1 MPVRTLWRR
10 LHYLLNRERLDQEL
24 ADEMA
29 AHRAMAAG
37 KGAGRFGN
45 TLRLREEARDAW
57 GWTWID
63 RLGQDLRYAAR
74 GLRNSPGF
82 TLTAV
87 LMLGLGIGVNV
98 AAFGFFN
105 LMVLRPLPVRDPAS
119 LLHFLRRSRDNF
131 ADNFPY
137 AEVAFY
143 REHSKALSAV
153 LALNFSKVA
162 IDGDDKPLAAHFV
175 TADLFR
181 ELGAEARLGR
191 LLDPARDG
199 TTDAEPVVVLGHG
212 FWQRHFGADPW
223 VVGRTLRLNGKPATV
238 IGVAS
243 SEFSGLGMD
252 VPDVWLPM
260 SQQPYFFGGGQT
272 LSKLGEGSLSVFM
285 WGRLK
290 PGLAPKAAEDDL
302 RSLAAELRRQHPNDI
317 WEGET
322 LPSEPGGY
330 ASRVAPPMYPVLAL
344 VGVLCLLILA
354 VACGNLGSLLLAR
367 GVARDR
373 EIAIRAA
380 VGAGRGRLVRQLFT
394 ESLLLAVLGSVA
406 GLGLGFIALRSLMV
420 WTAKPSWLSPTPDWR
435 VVAFASGIGF
445 ASAILFGL
453 APAWQMARQ
462 RHRTMIVRKILIGA
476 QVAAS
481 CVLLIVAGLL
491 VRALHRATSA
501 PSGFDYGHV
510 ISVDPG
516 LWSRGYTPEG
526 AKGYL
531 EALESQLRALPGVES
546 MSIATNPPLGNR
558 WSVHKAEIGGR
569 MVGVHV
575 NAIDPAFFETMTI
588 PMLRGRTLA
597 RGEASTIVVS
607 ESLARLQWPEEDPLG
622 KTFRMGTDAPAT
634 VVGVAGSARL
644 VSPEDSDAVELYG
657 LAEAPVLPSVV
668 VLVKTSVPPESVLP
682 SVAAVAR
689 ALDPKLFPELQLMKA
704 AFRQKIE
711 TSEYA
716 ALSAGL
722 LGLLALVIACVGI
735 VGLVAYAVSQRTRE
749 IGVRMALGA
758 PSAHVLSVVLRQ
770 LSRPVGAGLVVG
782 VGGAAALSQ
791 VLRGVLYGVSHV
803 DPAAYLAAISV
814 FVVVVGAA
822 AVWPARRA
830 LRVDPTV
837 ALRSE

>member
-1 MPVRTLWRR
+1 VRTLLRR
-10 LHYLLNRERLDQEL
+10 LHYLLNRHRLDQEL

-29 AHRAMAAG
+29 AHREMAPG
-37 KGAGRFGN
+37 RDGAPFGN

-74 GLRNSPGF
+74 GLRHSPGF
-82 TLTAV
+82 TVTAV

-105 LMVLRPLPVRDPAS
+105 LMVLRPLPVRDPAT
-119 LLHFLRRSRDNF
+119 LLHFLRRAPDNVS
-131 ADNFPY
+131 DNFPY
-137 AEVAFY
+137 AEVTFY
-143 REHSKALSAV
+143 QEHSQALSAV
-153 LALNFSKVA
+153 LAVNFSRVA
-162 IDGDDKPLAAHFV
+162 MEGEDQPLAAHFV
-175 TADLFR
+175 TCDFFR
-181 ELGAEARLGR
+181 ELGAEARVGR
-191 LLDPARDG
+191 LLDTARDG
-199 TTDAEPVVVLGHG
+199 APDAEPAVVLAHG
-212 FWQRHFGADPW
+212 FWQRHLGSDPW
-223 VVGRTLRLNGKPATV
+223 VVGKTLRLNGKLATV
-238 IGVAS
+238 VGVAS
-243 SEFSGLGMD
+243 GEFSGLGVD
-252 VPDVWLPM
+252 LPDVWLPIN
-260 SQQPYFFGGGQT
+260 QQPYFFGGGQP

-302 RSLAAELRRQHPNDI
+302 RNLAAELHRQYPQDI
-317 WEGET
+317 WEGES
-322 LPSEPGGY
+322 LPSEPGGF

-380 VGAGRGRLVRQLFT
+380 VGAGRGRLLRQLFT
-394 ESLLLAVLGSVA
+394 ESLLLAFLGSVA
-406 GLGLGFIALRSLMV
+406 GLGLGFVALRSLMV
-420 WTAKPSWLSPTPDWR
+420 WTGKPSWLSPAPDWR
-435 VVAFASGIGF
+435 VVAFASGVGL
-445 ASAILFGL
+445 ASAVLFGL
-453 APAWQMARQ
+453 APAWQMARR
-462 RHRTMIVRKILIGA
+462 RHRTMIVRKVLIGA

-491 VRALHRATSA
+491 VRALQRATSA
-501 PSGFDYGHV
+501 APGFDYRPV
-510 ISVDPG
+510 ISLDPG
-516 LWSRGYTPEG
+516 LWSRGYTAES
-526 AKGYL
+526 AKAYL
-531 EALESQLRALPGVES
+531 EALASQVRALPGVES

-558 WSVHKAEIGGR
+558 WSVHKAEVGGR
-569 MVGVHV
+569 RVGIHV
-575 NAIDPAFFETMTI
+575 NGIDPAFFETMSI
-588 PMLRGRTLA
+588 PIRRGRSLA
-597 RGEASTIVVS
+597 RGETGTIVVS

-622 KTFRMGTDAPAT
+622 KPFRLGADVLMT

-644 VSPEDSDAVELYG
+644 VSPEDSDAVELYR
-657 LAEAPVLPSVV
+657 LADVGVLPSVV
-668 VLVKTSVPPESVLP
+668 VLVKTSVPPEGVLG

-689 ALDPKLFPELQLMKA
+689 ALDPKLFPELQLMKT
-704 AFRQKIE
+704 AFREKIE

-758 PSAHVLSVVLRQ
+758 PSAHVVSVVLRQ
-770 LSRPVGAGLVVG
+770 LWRPVVAGLVVG

-814 FVVVVGAA
+814 FLVVVGAA